1 MNQNADFN
9 NPPALHL
16 KTISA
21 GFYIDN
27 GKHLLM
33 LIILTK
39 VGHISYGII
48 IRIALVFDEGFD
60 YSLCFLLLAG
70 KSIPNSRAVSMK
82 ILIVEDDRATMFAL
96 KKNLENSGYSISE
109 ATTGPQGVEV
119 GSSNDFDLIL
129 LDIVLPEMNGIEVC
143 KALRDKGVQSPIIML
158 TAIQSKETMIEG
170 LDAGADDYL
179 TKPVDQ
185 MELEARIR
193 SILRRFEKTG
203 AGNVQRF
210 ADVEIDHN
218 TKSVKRGGTNI
229 TLTVTEFKLLSLFI
243 EKPNK
248 VFSRSELLESVWDID
263 FYLGTN
269 VVDVYINYL
278 RKKIDKP
285 FDTKLIHTSFGQ
297 GYVMKLEA

>member
-1 MNQNADFN
+1 
-9 NPPALHL
+9 
-16 KTISA
+16 
-21 GFYIDN
+21 
-27 GKHLLM
+27 
-33 LIILTK
+33 
-39 VGHISYGII
+39 
-48 IRIALVFDEGFD
+48 
-60 YSLCFLLLAG
+60 
-70 KSIPNSRAVSMK
+70 MK

-109 ATTGPQGVEV
+109 ATTGPEGVKI
-119 GSSNDFDLIL
+119 GASNEFGLIL

-193 SILRRFEKTG
+193 SILRRFEKSSG
-203 AGNVQRF
+203 GNVQRF
-210 ADVEIDHN
+210 ADVEIDHT

-243 EKPNK
+243 ENPNK

-297 GYVMKLEA
+297 GYVMKLDA